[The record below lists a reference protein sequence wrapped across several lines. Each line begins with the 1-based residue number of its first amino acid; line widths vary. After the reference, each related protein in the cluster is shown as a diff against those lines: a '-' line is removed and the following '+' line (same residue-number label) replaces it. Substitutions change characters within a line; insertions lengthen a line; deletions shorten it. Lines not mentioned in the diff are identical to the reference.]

1 MGGKGETVSCTR
13 EFRKD
18 MKALSAEEKK
28 KLKDKINAIIDGA
41 SNSLTIIAL
50 VGDKPYSP

>member
-18 MKALSAEEKK
+18 MKALSAEDKK

-50 VGDKPYSP
+50 VGDKPYGS